1 MSESARARQPSIC
14 QPSIAIVGAG
24 LIGLSLAWRLA
35 RRGADV
41 TLFDRGP
48 AGCGA
53 SHAAA
58 GMLAACSEAE
68 PGEEALVALCREG
81 QRRWPAFA
89 AELEAETGL
98 ATDLRT
104 EGTLLMAPTADERA
118 RLSHQLE
125 LQRSLDLPAEW
136 LTAAELRRREPHLGH
151 AAGAVFCP
159 QDHQV
164 DNRKVVAALRA
175 ALARRGVSI
184 RENEPVAE
192 IATRGGGVSHLVLA
206 SGERVEV
213 GAVVLAAGAW
223 SRQIAGIPKEALPP
237 VRPIKGQML
246 ALQMD
251 PEHPILTHVLWA
263 PGAYLVPRLDGRLL
277 IGATVEE
284 RGFDARI
291 TAGGLLSLLEAAWR
305 VLPGIEELPLIETW
319 VGHRPGSR
327 DDAPIVAPSGI
338 DGLIYAT
345 GHHRNG
351 VLLTPLT
358 ADAVAGLILDGALDP
373 AFAGFGMDR
382 FAAAS
387 AA

>member
-1 MSESARARQPSIC
+1 MSEPALARHRQPT
-14 QPSIAIVGAG
+14 IAMIGAG
-24 LIGLSLAWRLA
+24 LIGLAIAWRLA
-35 RRGADV
+35 RQGATV
-41 TLFDRGP
+41 TLFDRGA
-48 AGCGA
+48 AGRQA

-89 AELEAETGL
+89 AELETETGL
-98 ATDLRT
+98 AVDLRT
-104 EGTLLMAPTADERA
+104 EGTLLVATTADERA

-125 LQRSLDLPAEW
+125 LQRDLGLPAEW
-136 LTAAELRRREPHLGH
+136 IDPAELRRLEPHLAG

-175 ALARRGVSI
+175 ALERRGVSI
-184 RENEPVAE
+184 REGEQVAE
-192 IATRGGGVSHLVLA
+192 IGTRGARASHVVLK
-206 SGERVEV
+206 SGEQIE
-213 GAVVLAAGAW
+213 ADFVVLAAGAW
-223 SRQIAGIPKEALPP
+223 SRQIAGVPKASLPP

-251 PEHPILTHVLWA
+251 PQAPILRHVLWA
-263 PGAYLVPRLDGRLL
+263 PGVYLVPRLDGRLL

-284 RGFDARI
+284 RGFDAHI
-291 TAGGLLSLLEAAWR
+291 TAGGMLSLLEAAWR

-327 DDAPIVAPSGI
+327 DDAPIVATAGI
-338 DGLIYAT
+338 EGLIYAT